1 MTVIKNEDWLD
12 ILQNTDYIPLE
23 EEDNLYQSYRF
34 VDLDIN
40 KVTIRNFKD
49 KLPESLL
56 EQVEMFI
63 PPSGSF
69 GTEDLRRYLD
79 LIRNYETS
87 TTDLMLGLSLAD
99 QIRITFSDM
108 RTSTICDRYPDINL
122 AEKRRYRCVAEYL
135 IRQGELTKLRD
146 KEGKLIK
153 KIGNMQKAVVL
164 YQPLPKLLETLK
176 KSKLDDLIKSIPKDQ
191 SEKKNL
197 KIDRLKYRIK
207 TMTNRRNQLLLK
219 LFKNTTGETEDKLLQ
234 LSIERVLADQ
244 LEYFKKFYSNEGPG
258 VIVFR
263 PDFPEKEQM
272 EYVSVNRLINILEK
286 AKEAGQNCEIISKA
300 INMAEAVDGEKEGL
314 FIIEDEKDTQLFRI
328 NPERMVGSLL

>member
-23 EEDNLYQSYRF
+23 QEDNVYQSYRF
-34 VDLDIN
+34 IDLDLD
-40 KVTIRNFKD
+40 KVTIGNFKET
-49 KLPESLL
+49 LTASLI
-56 EQVEMFI
+56 ERVEMFI

-69 GTEDLRRYLD
+69 STADLKRYLD
-79 LIRNYETS
+79 LVRNYETS

-146 KEGKLIK
+146 EDGKLIK

-176 KSKLDDLIKSIPKDQ
+176 KSGLEHLIKSIPKVQ
-191 SEKKNL
+191 NEKK
-197 KIDRLKYRIK
+197 
-207 TMTNRRNQLLLK
+207 
-219 LFKNTTGETEDKLLQ
+219 
-234 LSIERVLADQ
+234 
-244 LEYFKKFYSNEGPG
+244 
-258 VIVFR
+258 
-263 PDFPEKEQM
+263 PE
-272 EYVSVNRLINILEK
+272 S
-286 AKEAGQNCEIISKA
+286 
-300 INMAEAVDGEKEGL
+300 
-314 FIIEDEKDTQLFRI
+314 
-328 NPERMVGSLL
+328 

>member
-23 EEDNLYQSYRF
+23 QEDNVYQSYRF
-34 VDLDIN
+34 IDLDLD
-40 KVTIRNFKD
+40 KVTIGNFKET
-49 KLPESLL
+49 LTASLI

-69 GTEDLRRYLD
+69 STADLKRYLD
-79 LIRNYETS
+79 LVRNYETS

-146 KEGKLIK
+146 ENGKLIK

-164 YQPLPKLLETLK
+164 YQPLPKLLDTLK
-176 KSKLDDLIKSIPKDQ
+176 KSGLEHLIKSIPKVQ
-191 SEKKNL
+191 NEKK
-197 KIDRLKYRIK
+197 
-207 TMTNRRNQLLLK
+207 
-219 LFKNTTGETEDKLLQ
+219 
-234 LSIERVLADQ
+234 
-244 LEYFKKFYSNEGPG
+244 
-258 VIVFR
+258 
-263 PDFPEKEQM
+263 PE
-272 EYVSVNRLINILEK
+272 S
-286 AKEAGQNCEIISKA
+286 
-300 INMAEAVDGEKEGL
+300 
-314 FIIEDEKDTQLFRI
+314 
-328 NPERMVGSLL
+328 

>member
-108 RTSTICDRYPDINL
+108 RTSTICDRYTDINL

-146 KEGKLIK
+146 EEGKLIK

-191 SEKKNL
+191 SEKKP
-197 KIDRLKYRIK
+197 
-207 TMTNRRNQLLLK
+207 
-219 LFKNTTGETEDKLLQ
+219 KN
-234 LSIERVLADQ
+234 
-244 LEYFKKFYSNEGPG
+244 
-258 VIVFR
+258 
-263 PDFPEKEQM
+263 
-272 EYVSVNRLINILEK
+272 
-286 AKEAGQNCEIISKA
+286 
-300 INMAEAVDGEKEGL
+300 
-314 FIIEDEKDTQLFRI
+314 
-328 NPERMVGSLL
+328 